1 MRPTLPWEQ
10 TMNVL
15 KFIKPSG
22 KYAAGD
28 VAGFDSDAQADAI
41 IKSGAA
47 VRYESEAGGAQTG
60 APVAV
65 SSVKAATAGKAASG
79 RQSKKAEAGGV
90 ADTGT
95 GADEAFSSGDVGTTL
110 AGNIVDGSVAGAD
123 AIFAAGDAGAA
134 TGGE

>member
-1 MRPTLPWEQ
+1 
-10 TMNVL
+10 MNVL

-28 VAGFDSDAQADAI
+28 VAGFDNDAQADAI

-47 VRYESEAGGAQTG
+47 VRYESETGDAQT
-60 APVAV
+60 VAV
-65 SSVKAATAGKAASG
+65 PASAVSAVKAATAGKAASG
-79 RQSKKAEAGGV
+79 RQNKKAEAGDE

-95 GADEAFSSGDVGTTL
+95 GAGEAFTSGDIDTTS
-110 AGNIVDGSVAGAD
+110 AGDAVEDSVAGTD
-123 AIFAAGDAGAA
+123 AIAATGDAGGA